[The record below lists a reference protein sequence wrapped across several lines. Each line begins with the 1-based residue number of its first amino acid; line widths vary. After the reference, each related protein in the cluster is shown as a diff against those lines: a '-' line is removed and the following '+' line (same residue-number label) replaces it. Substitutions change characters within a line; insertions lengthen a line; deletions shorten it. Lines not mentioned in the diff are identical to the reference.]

1 MKSIKDLILDKD
13 SKKSISDSIGKLMT
27 PEEIASLLSISPRTV
42 YDYAQKGKIPAIK
55 LLGQWR
61 FKESDIVSWIDNM
74 QNQTFSSSPDQIR
87 AENFDKVN
95 KILLQ
100 RLDEAPDTE
109 DGKIVAL
116 ESISLSD
123 ESIPREIIYEV
134 IESMKKNKKIEFKKN
149 YKLGNKKQEV
159 IIKRR

>member
-13 SKKSISDSIGKLMT
+13 SKKNISDAIGKLMT

-123 ESIPREIIYEV
+123 ESIPREILYEV

>member
-149 YKLGNKKQEV
+149 YKLDNKKQEV

>member
-1 MKSIKDLILDKD
+1 MENGRKN
-13 SKKSISDSIGKLMT
+13 LMT
-27 PEEIASLLSISPRTV
+27 PDDVAIFLNISARTV

-123 ESIPREIIYEV
+123 ESIPREILYEV

-149 YKLGNKKQEV
+149 YKLGNKNQEV

>member
-13 SKKSISDSIGKLMT
+13 SKKNISDAIGKLMT

-123 ESIPREIIYEV
+123 ESIPREILYEV

-149 YKLGNKKQEV
+149 YKLDNKKQEV

>member
-123 ESIPREIIYEV
+123 ESIPREILYEV

>member
-1 MKSIKDLILDKD
+1 MKSIKELILDKD
-13 SKKSISDSIGKLMT
+13 SKKNISDAIGKLMT

-123 ESIPREIIYEV
+123 ESIPREILYEV

>member
-1 MKSIKDLILDKD
+1 MKSIKDMILDKD
-13 SKKSISDSIGKLMT
+13 SKKNISDAIGKLMT

-123 ESIPREIIYEV
+123 ESIPREILYEV

-149 YKLGNKKQEV
+149 YKLGNKNQEV

>member
-1 MKSIKDLILDKD
+1 MILDKD
-13 SKKSISDSIGKLMT
+13 SKKNISDAIGKLMT

-123 ESIPREIIYEV
+123 ESIPREILYEV

>member
-1 MKSIKDLILDKD
+1 MKSIKDMILDKD
-13 SKKSISDSIGKLMT
+13 SKKNISDAIGKLMT

-123 ESIPREIIYEV
+123 ESIPREILYEV

>member
-1 MKSIKDLILDKD
+1 MKSIKELILDKD
-13 SKKSISDSIGKLMT
+13 SKKNISDAIGKLMT

-87 AENFDKVN
+87 AENFDKVS

-123 ESIPREIIYEV
+123 ESLPREILYEV